1 MLGFYLALLDTAEDK
16 SRFEELYLTY
26 RQDMYKTA
34 FAILR
39 SPQSAEDAVHEAF
52 MIVIGKLNKI
62 SEINCPQTRA
72 YLIIIVKNLALKMY
86 NESKKVII
94 ENIDETEISDG
105 TDLEAD
111 IVSKLSA
118 EELKELLLKLP
129 EQYYQVLFLEMYIE
143 LSISETAESLGI
155 SYDNAKKRLQR
166 AKRCFV
172 KMIKEHCG
180 SGYTT

>member
-34 FAILR
+34 FAVLR

-118 EELKELLLKLP
+118 EELKEL
-129 EQYYQVLFLEMYIE
+129 EMYME

>member
-34 FAILR
+34 FAVLR

-62 SEINCPQTRA
+62 SA

-129 EQYYQVLFLEMYIE
+129 EQYYQVLFLEMYME

>member
-62 SEINCPQTRA
+62 SEITCPQTRA

-129 EQYYQVLFLEMYIE
+129 EQYYQVLFLEMYME
-143 LSISETAESLGI
+143 LLFKNDKGALRQWIHNLKKPL
-155 SYDNAKKRLQR
+155 KKRWK
-166 AKRCFV
+166 AA
-172 KMIKEHCG
+172 
-180 SGYTT
+180 

>member
-86 NESKKVII
+86 NEVK
-94 ENIDETEISDG
+94 
-105 TDLEAD
+105 
-111 IVSKLSA
+111 KLS
-118 EELKELLLKLP
+118 LKILMRLRYLTAPILKP
-129 EQYYQVLFLEMYIE
+129 ILFQ
-143 LSISETAESLGI
+143 SSVRKSLK
-155 SYDNAKKRLQR
+155 S
-166 AKRCFV
+166 CF
-172 KMIKEHCG
+172 
-180 SGYTT
+180 

>member
-34 FAILR
+34 FAVLR

-62 SEINCPQTRA
+62 SEINCPRTRA

-86 NESKKVII
+86 NESKK
-94 ENIDETEISDG
+94 SHHR
-105 TDLEAD
+105 
-111 IVSKLSA
+111 K
-118 EELKELLLKLP
+118 
-129 EQYYQVLFLEMYIE
+129 Y
-143 LSISETAESLGI
+143 
-155 SYDNAKKRLQR
+155 
-166 AKRCFV
+166 
-172 KMIKEHCG
+172 
-180 SGYTT
+180 

>member
-52 MIVIGKLNKI
+52 IIVIGKLNKI

-129 EQYYQVLFLEMYIE
+129 EQYYQVLFLEMYME

-172 KMIKEHCG
+172 KMIKEHYG

>member
-1 MLGFYLALLDTAEDK
+1 
-16 SRFEELYLTY
+16 
-26 RQDMYKTA
+26 
-34 FAILR
+34 
-39 SPQSAEDAVHEAF
+39 
-52 MIVIGKLNKI
+52 
-62 SEINCPQTRA
+62 
-72 YLIIIVKNLALKMY
+72 MY

-129 EQYYQVLFLEMYIE
+129 EQYYQVLFLEMYME

-166 AKRCFV
+166 AKRCFS
-172 KMIKEHCG
+172 KMIKEHYG